1 VEESPVKRTVT
12 LTIASLLTILLL
24 IVHLAQDSVH
34 FRDGT
39 TRAGIGYLVAMAILS
54 VVMYGALVLA
64 GRRSGYIIM
73 IIGSLG
79 GLAMPVIH
87 VRGLAGIRS
96 DFFFVWTLLALGVI
110 SLFSLILSISALRSR
125 QSSPR

>member
-1 VEESPVKRTVT
+1 
-12 LTIASLLTILLL
+12 
-24 IVHLAQDSVH
+24 
-34 FRDGT
+34 
-39 TRAGIGYLVAMAILS
+39 
-54 VVMYGALVLA
+54 
-64 GRRSGYIIM
+64 M

-87 VRGLAGIRS
+87 VRGLAGVRG

-125 QSSPR
+125 EFSPR

>member
-1 VEESPVKRTVT
+1 MKRTVT
-12 LTIASLLTILLL
+12 LTVASLLTILLL

-39 TRAGIGYLVAMAILS
+39 TRAGIGYLVAVAILA
-54 VVMYGALVLA
+54 VLMYGALVLA

-87 VRGLAGIRS
+87 VRGVAGVRG

-125 QSSPR
+125 EFSPR